1 MLAAHISVSCSSD
14 QHILLPAMGMNKGA
28 YRLQGLLD
36 LRVQSTGLEG
46 NDRRS
51 GVRVVGN
58 GRAALGAEE
67 TVDRVAG
74 STVAGVLFD
83 GAVDGQDIFGDDGD
97 EGVGR
102 ATLALAVVAVV
113 VRCDDGLLDLGL
125 VGDGLAETVSG
136 ERHCGWCFA

>member
-1 MLAAHISVSCSSD
+1 MLWVKSTH
-14 QHILLPAMGMNKGA
+14 
-28 YRLQGLLD
+28 RLQGLLD

-46 NDRRS
+46 NDRRGS
-51 GVRVVGN
+51 VRVVGN
-58 GRAALGAEE
+58 GRAAVGAEK

-74 STVAGVLFD
+74 STVAGVLLD

-97 EGVGR
+97 EGISR

-113 VRCDDGLLDLGL
+113 VCRDDRLLDLGL

-136 ERHCGWCFA
+136 KRHCGWCMA